1 MFSQKSYTDMKAHP
15 DFSKFQ
21 FTTRGIAGET
31 DRAVRFIPQKE
42 TNTFNLDIGDLQPD
56 GPSFTR
62 ITDNGD
68 MDSVLTALI
77 MIIEL
82 YLERYPTRIIR
93 LKGNTKEKARLYRIA
108 LDKYVDA
115 LRPHFDINLEED
127 NRASDNRGGN
137 NSFGNNRTGDNRD
150 SDNRASD
157 NRASDNRASDNRF
170 GDKRGL
176 APRGQNCLDN
186 IGFLIKRRPG
196 LLFSVHSIKTIRTS
210 HSLIFDKM
218 VSIETHR
225 RLEIGLIT
233 QEPVN

>member
-127 NRASDNRGGN
+127 NRDSNNRD
-137 NSFGNNRTGDNRD
+137 GNNRTGDNRD

-157 NRASDNRASDNRF
+157 NRL

-196 LLFSVHSIKTIRTS
+196 LLFSVHSIKTTRTS